1 MLTLGPVISP
11 LSILLFYFIFIT
23 DDCDWTSAHVIR
35 RQFPFHQHSSSFA
48 RKDSISLIHGVD
60 ATMTSRDVTS
70 SGAAPI
76 GTFPESDLHTHLE
89 FDFDIERSC
98 STQIDSAV

>member
-1 MLTLGPVISP
+1 M
-11 LSILLFYFIFIT
+11 T
-23 DDCDWTSAHVIR
+23 DEYDWTGAHVIR

-48 RKDSISLIHGVD
+48 RKDSISLIHGVN

-76 GTFPESDLHTHLE
+76 GTFPESDLHLE

-98 STQIDSAV
+98 STEIDSAV